1 MTSAPPTA
9 GPASVASCVPLDA
22 SALPAWSSSP
32 ESSEGMIEKDPGRK
46 SPSPAPIT
54 TAIGTSTTARAGP
67 VAAVTARAA
76 RASARTASV
85 AIITVCG
92 RQRSLAYPPTAI
104 SAVRGTP

>member
-1 MTSAPPTA
+1 MTSAPPMA
-9 GPASVASCVPLDA
+9 GPARVASWVPLDA
-22 SALPAWSSSP
+22 SALPAWRSSP
-32 ESSEGMIEKDPGRK
+32 ESSEGMIENDPGRN

-92 RQRSLAYPPTAI
+92 RHRSLA
-104 SAVRGTP
+104 